1 LPRQNHLGI
10 ITPTIPLIDM
20 YEEYFGLR
28 ETPFNV
34 TPDPRFIFFS
44 RKHLDAFS
52 CLLYGIE
59 SRKGFIQI
67 TGEIGAGKTTLCR
80 AVLDKFKDSQTHSA
94 LILNPR
100 LSELYLLR
108 TIAEDFGIVLKAR
121 NKKECFDG
129 LNRFLLEEF
138 HKGYNTVLII
148 DEAQDMTTKT
158 LEQVRLLS
166 NLETNREKLI
176 QIVLVGQPELRDTL
190 DDPSLAQLRQRIA
203 IRFHLTA
210 LDRSETEE
218 YILHRL
224 TVAGLAEG
232 LNPFFPQAIDF
243 IYERSKGVP
252 RVINKLCDISLLAA
266 YAKSLRYVDEKLA
279 EEAFSESEGV
289 PVS

>member
-1 LPRQNHLGI
+1 
-10 ITPTIPLIDM
+10 M
-20 YEEYFGLR
+20 YIEYFGLR
-28 ETPFNV
+28 EAPFNV

-44 RKHLDAFS
+44 RKHQDAFS
-52 CLLYGIE
+52 CLSYGIE

-67 TGEIGAGKTTLCR
+67 TGDIGAGKTTLCR
-80 AVLDKFKDSQTHSA
+80 AVLDQLKSRATHTA
-94 LILNPR
+94 LILNPS
-100 LSELYLLR
+100 LSELLLLR
-108 TIAEDFGIVLKAR
+108 TIAEDFGITVRAR

-148 DEAQDMTTKT
+148 DEAQDLTTKT

-190 DDPSLAQLRQRIA
+190 NDPSLAQLRQRIG

-210 LDRSETEE
+210 LDRKETEE

-224 TVAGLAEG
+224 GIAGMAAG
-232 LNPFFPQAIDF
+232 LNPFLSGAIDF
-243 IYERSKGVP
+243 VYDRSQGVP
-252 RVINKLCDISLLAA
+252 RVINKLCDAALLAA
-266 YAKSLRYVDEKLA
+266 YSRDLRHIDEKIA
-279 EEAFSESEGV
+279 EEAYLESEGV
-289 PVS
+289 VVA

>member
-1 LPRQNHLGI
+1 
-10 ITPTIPLIDM
+10 M
-20 YEEYFGLR
+20 YENYFGLK
-28 ETPFNV
+28 EAPFNC

-44 RKHLDAFS
+44 RKHLEAFS

-80 AVLDKFKDSQTHSA
+80 AVLEKLKRTSTHSA

-108 TIAEDFGIVLKAR
+108 TIAEDFGVVLKAR

-138 HKGYNTVLII
+138 NKGFNTVLII
-148 DEAQDMTTKT
+148 DESQDLTPKT
-158 LEQVRLLS
+158 LEQIRLLS

-190 DDPSLAQLRQRIA
+190 NHPSLAQLRQRVN

-210 LDRSETEE
+210 LDRRETEE

-224 TVAGLAEG
+224 MIAGLSDQMHPFLAE
-232 LNPFFPQAIDF
+232 AIDF
-243 IYERSKGVP
+243 IYETSHGVP

-266 YAKSLRYVDEKLA
+266 YSRSLSYVDSRLA
-279 EEAFSESEGV
+279 EEAFAESEGV
-289 PVS
+289 TV

>member
-1 LPRQNHLGI
+1 LPRADRLGI
-10 ITPTIPLIDM
+10 IASKSAIIHM

-80 AVLDKFKDSQTHSA
+80 AVLDKLKDTQTHSA

-100 LSELYLLR
+100 LSELHLLR

-138 HKGYNTVLII
+138 HRGYNTVLII

-166 NLETNREKLI
+166 NLETSREKLI

-224 TVAGLAEG
+224 GVAGLPEG

-252 RVINKLCDISLLAA
+252 RVINKLCDVSLLAA

>member
-1 LPRQNHLGI
+1 
-10 ITPTIPLIDM
+10 M
-20 YEEYFGLR
+20 YENYFGLK
-28 ETPFNV
+28 EAPFNC

-80 AVLDKFKDSQTHSA
+80 AVLEKLKRTPTHFA

-138 HKGYNTVLII
+138 NKGFNTVLII
-148 DEAQDMTTKT
+148 DESQDLTPKT
-158 LEQVRLLS
+158 LEQIRLLS

-190 DDPSLAQLRQRIA
+190 NDPSLAQLRQRVN

-210 LDRSETEE
+210 LDRRETEE

-224 TVAGLAEG
+224 SVASLSEPIQ
-232 LNPFFPQAIDF
+232 LFFPEAIDF
-243 IYERSKGVP
+243 IYETSKGVP
-252 RVINKLCDISLLAA
+252 RVINKLCDICLLAA
-266 YAKSLRYVDEKLA
+266 YSRSLNQVDLQLA
-279 EEAFSESEGV
+279 EEAFAESEGV
-289 PVS
+289 TV

>member
-1 LPRQNHLGI
+1 
-10 ITPTIPLIDM
+10 M
-20 YEEYFGLR
+20 YEEYFGLH
-28 ETPFNV
+28 EAPFNV

-67 TGEIGAGKTTLCR
+67 TGDIGAGKTTLCR
-80 AVLDKFKDSQTHSA
+80 AVLDKLKNNQTHSA

-100 LSELYLLR
+100 LSELHLLR
-108 TIAEDFGIVLKAR
+108 TIAEDFGIILKAR

-138 HKGYNTVLII
+138 HKGFNTVLII
-148 DEAQDMTTKT
+148 DEAQDLTPKT

-176 QIVLVGQPELRDTL
+176 QIVLIGQPELRETL
-190 DDPSLAQLRQRIA
+190 NDPSLAQLRQRIVV
-203 IRFHLTA
+203 RFHLMA
-210 LDRSETEE
+210 LDRSEVEE

-224 TVAGLAEG
+224 NVAGLPEG
-232 LNPFFPQAIDF
+232 LNPFLPPAINF
-243 IYERSKGVP
+243 IYEKSQGIP

-266 YAKSLRYVDEKLA
+266 YARGVQHMDEKWA
-279 EEAFSESEGV
+279 EEAVSESEGV
-289 PVS
+289 SGS

>member
-1 LPRQNHLGI
+1 
-10 ITPTIPLIDM
+10 M
-20 YEEYFGLR
+20 YEDYFGLK
-28 ETPFNV
+28 EAPFNC
-34 TPDPRFIFFS
+34 TPDPRFIFYS

-80 AVLDKFKDSQTHSA
+80 AVLEKLKHTRTHSA
-94 LILNPR
+94 IILNPR

-129 LNRFLLEEF
+129 LNRFLLDEF
-138 HKGYNTVLII
+138 NRGFNTVLII
-148 DEAQDMTTKT
+148 DESQDLTPKT
-158 LEQVRLLS
+158 LEQIRLLS

-190 DDPSLAQLRQRIA
+190 NDPSLAQLRQRVN

-210 LDRSETEE
+210 LDRRETDE

-224 TVAGLAEG
+224 TIAGLSDQANLFLPE
-232 LNPFFPQAIDF
+232 AIDF
-243 IYERSKGVP
+243 IYESSRGVP

-266 YAKSLRYVDEKLA
+266 YSRSLRQVDLKLT
-279 EEAFSESEGV
+279 EEALSEAEGV
-289 PVS
+289 SV

>member
-1 LPRQNHLGI
+1 
-10 ITPTIPLIDM
+10 M

-28 ETPFNV
+28 ETPFNI

-80 AVLDKFKDSQTHSA
+80 AVLDKLKDGRTHTA

-100 LSELYLLR
+100 LSELHLLR
-108 TIAEDFGIVLKAR
+108 TIAEDFGIFLKAK

-148 DEAQDMTTKT
+148 DEAQDLNTKT
-158 LEQVRLLS
+158 LEQIRLLS

-176 QIVLVGQPELRDTL
+176 QIVLVGQPELRETL
-190 DDPSLAQLRQRIA
+190 NHPSLAQLRQRIA

-210 LDRSETEE
+210 LDRHEIEE
-218 YILHRL
+218 YIVHRL
-224 TVAGLAEG
+224 VVAGMPEG
-232 LNPFFPQAIDF
+232 LNPFLQQAIDYIF
-243 IYERSKGVP
+243 DKSDGVP
-252 RVINKLCDISLLAA
+252 RLINKLCDMSLLGA
-266 YAKSLRYVDEKLA
+266 YARSLKYVDEKIA
-279 EEAFSESEGV
+279 EEAYTEGEGV
-289 PVS
+289 PVSP